1 MQISF
6 IGYYQIGSTM
16 RVIYIDSKYFIKIES
31 FNHIMNYKSK
41 VASESKSTIQRV
53 NLILYRGL

>member
-1 MQISF
+1 
-6 IGYYQIGSTM
+6 M